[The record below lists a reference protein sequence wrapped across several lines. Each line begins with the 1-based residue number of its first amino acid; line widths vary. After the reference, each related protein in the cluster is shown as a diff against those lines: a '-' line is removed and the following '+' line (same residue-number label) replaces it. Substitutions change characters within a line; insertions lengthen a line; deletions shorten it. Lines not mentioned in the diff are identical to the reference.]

1 MYLVEILKIAG
12 VLMLGSLVQS
22 SSGIGFGLFGVP
34 MLLVM
39 GFSLPATVVI
49 IVIGSAIQKVTA
61 IRYLW
66 KAVDWRG
73 QAPFMT
79 ISLIGLPLGIYSMYR
94 VSFMNDDVVKQV
106 IGAMVLI
113 LLVLQ
118 QVKIIK
124 RKQQV
129 AHIWGYIAGF
139 FSGVLNG
146 LANIGGPPLVLW
158 MLAHN
163 WDNEKMRVTPIAFS
177 ILLVPF
183 QLILMM
189 VMFGSQLWSPLL
201 KALLLTPVVF
211 LGSWIG
217 LRLGD
222 KISTAHLRNYI
233 KVLLLLIAL
242 SSIIKPFL

>member
-1 MYLVEILKIAG
+1 MDPVEILKIAG

-34 MLLVM
+34 LLLVM
-39 GFSLPATVVI
+39 GFNLPSTVVI
-49 IVIGSAIQKVTA
+49 IVIGSAIQKITA

-66 KAVDWRG
+66 KAADWGG

-79 ISLIGLPLGIYSMYR
+79 ISLLGLPLGIYMMYE
-94 VSFMNDDVVKQV
+94 VSFMSDDLMKQV
-106 IGAMVLI
+106 IGAIVLLLLI
-113 LLVLQ
+113 LQ
-118 QVKIIK
+118 QIKVIKQREHVAVK
-124 RKQQV
+124 
-129 AHIWGYIAGF
+129 WGYIAGF
-139 FSGVLNG
+139 FSGLLNG

-158 MLAHN
+158 MLAHK

-189 VMFGSQLWSPLL
+189 TMFGAQLWPPLL

-211 LGSWIG
+211 LGSRIG
-217 LRLGD
+217 LKIGD
-222 KISTAHLRNYI
+222 NISTAHLRNYI
-233 KVLLLLIAL
+233 KILLLIIAL
-242 SSIIKPFL
+242 SSILKPLL